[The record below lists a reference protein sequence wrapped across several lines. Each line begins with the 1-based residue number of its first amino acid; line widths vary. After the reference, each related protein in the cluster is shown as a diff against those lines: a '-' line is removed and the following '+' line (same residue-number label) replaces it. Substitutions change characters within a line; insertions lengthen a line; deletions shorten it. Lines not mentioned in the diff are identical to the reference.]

1 MDICAGKGS
10 KMEEKNK
17 TQDARNIKGMDED
30 QFQAELA
37 ELMKEEPGGKK
48 KKGKNR
54 RIGKCLI
61 EMLMKNGWNGI
72 GRIGLEC
79 FFIGDFTPSRRGGN
93 GFVL

>member
-48 KKGKNR
+48 KKGNGGLFR
-54 RIGKCLI
+54 AWFFDSVALFRQKCNSFRLACLSI
-61 EMLMKNGWNGI
+61 Y
-72 GRIGLEC
+72 
-79 FFIGDFTPSRRGGN
+79 SR
-93 GFVL
+93 